1 MEDKSPEKLTPT
13 EEFFLPLFEA
23 LFTEKGNIWEKIG
36 VVVSYILVGIIWLA
50 MGIGLVLI
58 FLFAFG
64 FSALTMLDTDLL
76 IRTFFP

>member
-13 EEFFLPLFEA
+13 EEFFLPMLEA

-36 VVVSYILVGIIWLA
+36 MVVSYILVGIIWLA

-58 FLFAFG
+58 FLLAIGLGAWAGLDFLLLFG
-64 FSALTMLDTDLL
+64 
-76 IRTFFP
+76 

>member
-13 EEFFLPLFEA
+13 EEFFLPLLEA

-36 VVVSYILVGIIWLA
+36 MVVSYILVGIIWLA

-58 FLFAFG
+58 FLLAIGLGAWAGLDFLLLFG
-64 FSALTMLDTDLL
+64 
-76 IRTFFP
+76 